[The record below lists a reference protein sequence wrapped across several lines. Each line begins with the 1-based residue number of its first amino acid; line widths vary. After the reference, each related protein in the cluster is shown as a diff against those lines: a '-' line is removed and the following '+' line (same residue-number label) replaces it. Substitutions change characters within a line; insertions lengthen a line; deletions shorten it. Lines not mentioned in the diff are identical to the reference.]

1 MKLHFYVKTF
11 NFQNTTQNISPSCI
25 NIRKSVAQGH
35 IHPFSFIHSFIPFF
49 FVSLSVAFD
58 VMRPPVTDRKV
69 DVAHLTDPFPLK
81 LIQEMG
87 ILLSRAAGIC

>member
-35 IHPFSFIHSFIPFF
+35 IQFL

-58 VMRPPVTDRKV
+58 V
-69 DVAHLTDPFPLK
+69 
-81 LIQEMG
+81 I
-87 ILLSRAAGIC
+87 

>member
-1 MKLHFYVKTF
+1 MKLHFYVKSF

-35 IHPFSFIHSFIPFF
+35 IQFL

-81 LIQEMG
+81 LRQEMG
-87 ILLSRAAGIC
+87 ILLSRVAGIC